1 MTPDIPEFP
10 LKFFTIAG
18 NCILKKPSL
27 FQRKY
32 EKAVEEARKTGWHRA
47 MIFGQIWLALVAIN
61 LDLLPKAEVL
71 LKEALPEVEKN
82 GDRRCLAFC
91 KRAFALLKKA
101 QKNWQEAKYWAAL
114 AREDFRDLLMHREMA
129 KMDEFL

>member
-1 MTPDIPEFP
+1 
-10 LKFFTIAG
+10 
-18 NCILKKPSL
+18 
-27 FQRKY
+27 
-32 EKAVEEARKTGWHRA
+32 
-47 MIFGQIWLALVAIN
+47 MIFCQIWLALVAISLN
-61 LDLLPKAEVL
+61 LLPKAEVL

-114 AREDFRDLLMHREMA
+114 AREDFRHLLMRREVA
-129 KMDEFL
+129 EMDEFLSF